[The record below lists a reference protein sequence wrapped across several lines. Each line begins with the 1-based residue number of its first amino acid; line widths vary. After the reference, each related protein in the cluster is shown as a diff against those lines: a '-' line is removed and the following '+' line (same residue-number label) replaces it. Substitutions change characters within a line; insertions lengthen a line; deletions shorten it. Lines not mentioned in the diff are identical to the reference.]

1 MSSLNAEPPF
11 PRSSR
16 ATDALLLG
24 VRLLLA
30 ADLMRLCWRR
40 FSTYEASVQ
49 DMEVYGFSSPE
60 TWIVVALL
68 AGAVGAASI
77 LSGWRV
83 RWGAALA
90 GMGFMPVAMVFSGT
104 YVPLGWPDFWKPL
117 LTVAAFGEDVVLVF
131 ALALVFL
138 FGGGRYT
145 VPRGVRNVGKAVW
158 VTRSSRSTVNR
169 SAAESSSRTSKQA
182 A

>member
-1 MSSLNAEPPF
+1 V
-11 PRSSR
+11 
-16 ATDALLLG
+16 LLLG
-24 VRLLLA
+24 VRLLLS

-117 LTVAAFGEDVVLVF
+117 LTVAAFGEDMVLVF

-145 VPRGVRNVGKAVW
+145 VPRGVRHVAKALQAP
-158 VTRSSRSTVNR
+158 RSSRST
-169 SAAESSSRTSKQA
+169 AESSSRTSKQA